1 MQELKH
7 YFNEMGIETFWYKA
21 QLKQKSIEQAKTN
34 LISLNNIVSVCEN
47 CDLHRTRTNT
57 VFGEGNESAKIL
69 FIGEAPGRDEDKQGK
84 PFVGR
89 AGKLLTEIISSIN
102 LTREDIY
109 IANTVKCRPPNNRNP
124 EEKEVEAC
132 SDYLEQQI
140 DLIRPKVIVLLGK
153 IAANR
158 VLKIDQPIGELRK
171 KIFIIKPKN
180 IPTIIFYHPAYI
192 LRSPKEKKKVW
203 EDLLFLKSVLKEN
216 DC

>member
-1 MQELKH
+1 MEELKH
-7 YFNEMGIETFWYKA
+7 YFSEMDIETFWYKH
-21 QLKQKSIEQAKTN
+21 QHKQKSIEQAKTN

-47 CDLHRTRTNT
+47 CDLHKTRTNT

>member
-47 CDLHRTRTNT
+47 CDLHKTRTNT

-124 EEKEVEAC
+124 EEKEDEA
-132 SDYLEQQI
+132 SSEYLEQQI
-140 DLIRPKVIVLLGK
+140 D
-153 IAANR
+153 
-158 VLKIDQPIGELRK
+158 
-171 KIFIIKPKN
+171 
-180 IPTIIFYHPAYI
+180 
-192 LRSPKEKKKVW
+192 S
-203 EDLLFLKSVLKEN
+203 
-216 DC
+216 

>member
-21 QLKQKSIEQAKTN
+21 QHKHKSIEQAKTN

-47 CDLHRTRTNT
+47 CDLHKTRTNT

-140 DLIRPKVIVLLGK
+140 DLIKPKVIVLLGK